1 MTHNLKLNS
10 HHMFSPAMNKDW
22 IFCRSIGYTRI
33 FFQVKPGWSW
43 YGVIKRILVS
53 MLFETPSAEVRSYTI
68 YSPWRGREN
77 VRMLLHARRAK
88 STAQLGSALFRRL
101 HTILKFLARFVWPFS
116 AFCIHLWSFLSHYR
130 NMNMNGM
137 WKCQNVT
144 PCPCK
149 KYCSVG
155 FGPFPQT
162 AYTFEVS
169 SQTVMPLFCIHFWR
183 FLSHYG
189 NMKGTLKCQN
199 VTACPCEKHC
209 SVGFGPFPQTPYTF

>member
-1 MTHNLKLNS
+1 MTHNLNS

-77 VRMLLHARRAK
+77 VRMLLHARAK

-101 HTILKFLARFVWPFS
+101 HTLLKFLAWFIWPF
-116 AFCIHLWSFLSHYR
+116 LGLMYHYR
-130 NMNMNGM
+130 M
-137 WKCQNVT
+137 
-144 PCPCK
+144 
-149 KYCSVG
+149 
-155 FGPFPQT
+155 GP
-162 AYTFEVS
+162 EK
-169 SQTVMPLFCIHFWR
+169 SQAFWR
-183 FLSHYG
+183 
-189 NMKGTLKCQN
+189 
-199 VTACPCEKHC
+199 VTRE
-209 SVGFGPFPQTPYTF
+209 SVDTQYIVDWVWQWAYKLPPIYPGHLGEFNLEYYW